1 MAENWQKSVAAI
13 VEHDGK
19 ILLVRH
25 TYGAGKGRL
34 IIPGGYLKDNETPQ
48 QACVREV
55 LEETGITAEPK
66 RLLVT
71 FALISKIGMSF
82 SRRTMS
88 AAKHIPTATKTA
100 KRCGSILMK
109 PSPAT
114 MFPTSRES
122 SSPRIKTAA
131 RLSTPSSSAAKI
143 TVHIHFTADRQY
155 VQISNIKE

>member
-1 MAENWQKSVAAI
+1 MAENWLKSVAAI

-66 RLLVT
+66 RLVGVRFNLKDWYVV
-71 FALISKIGMSF
+71 FA
-82 SRRTMS
+82 
-88 AAKHIPTATKTA
+88 
-100 KRCGSILMK
+100 
-109 PSPAT
+109 
-114 MFPTSRES
+114 
-122 SSPRIKTAA
+122 
-131 RLSTPSSSAAKI
+131 
-143 TVHIHFTADRQY
+143 AD
-155 VQISNIKE
+155 